1 VSKPLDSELFSVYLF
16 RTLGWRRGTKVAA
29 FVAAWGIYSDS
40 LSRSAERT
48 LAGYASFWHESR
60 ATSFR
65 EQELFRVA
73 FPEHLTPESL
83 WRELRRDVSRADGDR
98 DSATATVLAVR
109 GSW

>member
-1 VSKPLDSELFSVYLF
+1 MSKSLDSELLSVYLF
-16 RTLGWRRGTKVAA
+16 RALGWRKGTKVAA

-40 LSRSAERT
+40 LSRNAERT
-48 LAGYASFWHESR
+48 LAGYAAYWNESR

-65 EQELFRVA
+65 EQELFRLA
-73 FPEHLTPESL
+73 FPDHLTPESL
-83 WRELRRDVSRADGDR
+83 WQGLRRDVSRAEGDR